1 VRRHLLTQP
10 RTGAR
15 LGRAADG
22 HPISIE
28 VSPAGAFGPQF
39 GELWAKAAVLA
50 PMVAD
55 MAKAPA
61 MAMSFILVMVFRW
74 FQRPFCWV
82 SGKPTNARGKSCR

>member
-1 VRRHLLTQP
+1 
-10 RTGAR
+10 
-15 LGRAADG
+15 
-22 HPISIE
+22 

-50 PMVAD
+50 HMVVHMAAD
-55 MAKAPA
+55 VANAPA

-82 SGKPTNARGKSCR
+82 LRNQRTPAEKVAGDGAGRPGLRRRSGKK